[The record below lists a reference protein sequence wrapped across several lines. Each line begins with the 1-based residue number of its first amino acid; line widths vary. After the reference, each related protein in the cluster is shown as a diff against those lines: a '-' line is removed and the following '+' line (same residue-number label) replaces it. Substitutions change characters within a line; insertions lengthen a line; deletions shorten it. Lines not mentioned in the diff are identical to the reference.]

1 MFANGFQLPAVG
13 IDAKEHGM
21 TFGIGAAL
29 KALAPSRTIST
40 GTSITFLD
48 GDGIERHWSANGSG
62 TSPITFIEE
71 IKAMHASVL
80 AEFASDGSLRLRSID
95 GRDIKIVEAAG
106 DFDPAEGALRFGANV
121 APPDAPPERT
131 SNEQV
136 ASIGRILN
144 ARIASLSTAMS
155 NLAYT
160 KGVAANELLTQ
171 SSALST
177 ATPWAEWSS
186 SSDSIQ
192 STRNAVSSVADNL
205 DQIIAQLTDRL
216 GTLKT
221 MEGSYRELGTD
232 LKNFAAE
239 MLDHYLTWDQAK
251 DMASHIQSK
260 LSQTTSGM
268 APDQARD
275 LLLLLG

>member
-1 MFANGFQLPAVG
+1 
-13 IDAKEHGM
+13 
-21 TFGIGAAL
+21 
-29 KALAPSRTIST
+29 
-40 GTSITFLD
+40 
-48 GDGIERHWSANGSG
+48 
-62 TSPITFIEE
+62 
-71 IKAMHASVL
+71 
-80 AEFASDGSLRLRSID
+80 
-95 GRDIKIVEAAG
+95 
-106 DFDPAEGALRFGANV
+106 
-121 APPDAPPERT
+121 
-131 SNEQV
+131 
-136 ASIGRILN
+136 
-144 ARIASLSTAMS
+144 MS

-239 MLDHYLTWDQAK
+239 MLDHYLTWDEAK
-251 DMASHIQSK
+251 SMASQIQSK

-268 APDQARD
+268 VPDQARD